1 MPEYVVKKEDIMVTF
16 KCLITDTTQDTTQG
30 TTQADINAIENSI
43 SLRILKVIRNNP
55 TLSQSQIAEMLGEKH
70 DMIKYHMRKM
80 RLSGI
85 IAREGTSQKGK
96 WIIADNKNR

>member
-16 KCLITDTTQDTTQG
+16 RSLILHIPQD

-43 SLRILKVIRNNP
+43 PMRILKVIRNNP
-55 TLSQSQIAEMLGEKH
+55 TLSQSQVAEMLGEKH
-70 DMIKYHMRKM
+70 DTIKYHMRKM

-96 WIIADNKNR
+96 WIVM

>member
-1 MPEYVVKKEDIMVTF
+1 MVMF
-16 KCLITDTTQDTTQG
+16 KSLFTDPTQDTTQAA
-30 TTQADINAIENSI
+30 TQADINTIKNSI
-43 SLRILKVIRNNP
+43 SLRILKVIRDNL

-96 WIIADNKNR
+96 WIIVDNKNR